1 LTPAQAVAKMK
12 TDDGM
17 TIEIDNSAILEHVD
31 RKFEEYKKE
40 LKKWREEG
48 GFKRESHGK
57 GVIEARLP
65 SNASKLIEQFKNVRH
80 ADITEQWTIAIPS
93 VTRYEAA
100 AHLRDYVFV
109 TDILK
114 GEAGDTVNIP
124 YVKDLDFEVLA
135 AVGNAFN
142 AETTSWYGTY
152 TTTLKEAGA
161 WSDIEYFNIE
171 KMDANFLDEVNRT
184 LAHAA
189 VRAED
194 QALMA
199 LLVAGTAT
207 TFAGDIGSKTGTA
220 KFYSKWI
227 PQALGKLLAKGKEI
241 HPGDCVLYITARS
254 YVALLEELAGTTATA
269 VAYARSDIIQK
280 GMIEEWLGVKIL
292 VGGWKPTQQRT
303 NVATGICE
311 LAFLFRA
318 KRCLAL
324 APKRDILIETDRQI
338 AVRELRLTASHTFG
352 VNLLDPSEAVRIW
365 TSQTT
370 ASP

>member
-1 LTPAQAVAKMK
+1 MATATAKVK
-12 TDDGM
+12 TDEGM
-17 TIEIDNSAILEHVD
+17 TIEIDNSAILQHVD
-31 RKFEEYKKE
+31 KKFEEYKKE
-40 LKKWREEG
+40 VEKWREEG
-48 GFKRESHGK
+48 GFPKRDRGGK

-65 SNASKLIEQFKNVRH
+65 GNADKLIEQFKNVRN
-80 ADITEQWTIAIPS
+80 ADITEQWTVSIPS
-93 VTRYEAA
+93 VTRYEPA
-100 AHLRDYVFV
+100 AHLRDYVWV
-109 TDILK
+109 SDVMK
-114 GEAGDTVNIP
+114 VPQPGNKVYIP

-135 AVGNAFN
+135 AVGGAITS
-142 AETTSWYGTY
+142 ETTSWYGNY
-152 TTTLKEAGA
+152 ETTLKEAAA

-171 KMDANFLDEVNRT
+171 TFNKNFLDEVNRT

-194 QALMA
+194 HALIE
-199 LLVAGTAT
+199 LLEAGTSS

-241 HPGDCVLYITARS
+241 HPGDCVLYITPRPYA
-254 YVALLEELAGTTATA
+254 ALLEELSGTTATA

-292 VGGWKPTQQRT
+292 VGGYVPTQQRT
-303 NVATGICE
+303 NVATGSCE

-338 AVRELRLTASHTFG
+338 KARELRITASHTFG
-352 VNLLDPSEAVRIW
+352 VKLLDPSEAVRIW
-365 TSQTT
+365 TSQTHAT
-370 ASP
+370 M